1 VHFSSGTSG
10 SQAVYVNTSLTID
23 AITGAITGGVTG
35 GTF

>member
-1 VHFSSGTSG
+1 
-10 SQAVYVNTSLTID
+10 VYVNTSLTID